1 MPSLWAHKR
10 KSTQKTVLGFLSAKL
25 LSFPELNGGAW
36 GRAPY
41 PWNLH
46 PLLPQHI
53 ANFIFFENSFLRVPP
68 FHPITLASPSEEQI
82 SSARW
87 LRLWKME

>member
-1 MPSLWAHKR
+1 MLENLNFHIHSKLSIINYQLSIRRMPSLWAHKR

-46 PLLPQHI
+46 SLLPQYI
-53 ANFIFFENSFLRVPP
+53 ANSIFFENSF
-68 FHPITLASPSEEQI
+68 
-82 SSARW
+82 
-87 LRLWKME
+87 